1 MVRVSEAG
9 TECREREGSQRRL
22 AWHWHSHQSR
32 VNSDSQRT
40 ADMMSLKIV
49 TILIA
54 ASVLL
59 TEVNVY
65 CLDNLTSG

>member
-1 MVRVSEAG
+1 MRQVQSV
-9 TECREREGSQRRL
+9 EREKAARGDWPGTGT
-22 AWHWHSHQSR
+22 ATGQSR

-59 TEVNVY
+59 TEVNV
-65 CLDNLTSG
+65 